1 MHTSFKQFL
10 VEEEKTVYFTF
21 GRMNPPTIGH
31 GKVLEALAKKSAK
44 NPYKVFLSQT
54 KDSKKNPLTYQDKI
68 KAVRKMFPRHARSIM
83 LDKKVKN
90 AMEAASSLYDEGYKN
105 LVMVVGSDRV
115 NEFSTLLKKYNGK
128 DGRHGFYNFKNI
140 NVISAGDRD
149 PDAEGATG
157 MSATKMREFAR
168 ENNFTSFSQGLPKN
182 VSNPDAKKM
191 FNDVRKGMGLKEEN
205 EFKRHVQLETVSETR
220 EAFVRGELFEVGQDV
235 IIEKT
240 GEVGKIEIIGS
251 NYVIVD
257 INGNRSRQWPEA
269 IEIVE
274 EMKYDYGSPE
284 SVKLMKK
291 MTPGQNESDER
302 KKGSP
307 QDPDIKDRKG
317 TQPKAY
323 HAGLSKAQKI
333 SRDRQ
338 FKRQSKMDDDNP
350 AAYKPA
356 AGDKT
361 AKTKPSKH
369 TKRFKDMFGEDMPS
383 HERMAKER
391 IKKIKTN
398 NAKRFDRMMDRAR
411 NRDTNKKNRET
422 K

>member
-105 LVMVVGSDRV
+105 LVMVVGSDRI

>member
-105 LVMVVGSDRV
+105 LVMVVGSDRI

-369 TKRFKDMFGEDMPS
+369 TKRFKDMFGEDIPS
-383 HERMAKER
+383 HEKMAKER

>member
-105 LVMVVGSDRV
+105 LVMVVGSDRI

-168 ENNFTSFSQGLPKN
+168 ENNFTSFSQGLPKT

-269 IEIVE
+269 IEVVE

-284 SVKLMKK
+284 SVKIMKK

-369 TKRFKDMFGEDMPS
+369 TKRFKDMFGEDIPS

-391 IKKIKTN
+391 IKRIKQN

>member
-105 LVMVVGSDRV
+105 LVMVVGSDRI

-338 FKRQSKMDDDNP
+338 FKRQAKMDDDNP

-369 TKRFKDMFGEDMPS
+369 TKRFKDMFGEDIPS
-383 HERMAKER
+383 HERMARER

>member
-105 LVMVVGSDRV
+105 LVMVVGSDRI

-338 FKRQSKMDDDNP
+338 FKRQAKMDDDNP

-369 TKRFKDMFGEDMPS
+369 TKRFKDMFGEDIPS
-383 HERMAKER
+383 HEKMAKER

>member
-90 AMEAASSLYDEGYKN
+90 AMEAASSLYNEGYKN
-105 LVMVVGSDRV
+105 LVMVVGSDRI

-369 TKRFKDMFGEDMPS
+369 TKRFKDMFGEDIPS
-383 HERMAKER
+383 HEKMAKER

>member
-1 MHTSFKQFL
+1 MINRFSQFL

-105 LVMVVGSDRV
+105 LVMVVGSDRI

-369 TKRFKDMFGEDMPS
+369 TKRFKDMFGEDIPS
-383 HERMAKER
+383 HEKMAKER

>member
-105 LVMVVGSDRV
+105 LVMVVGSDRI

-369 TKRFKDMFGEDMPS
+369 TKRFKDMFGEDIPS
-383 HERMAKER
+383 HEKMAKER

-411 NRDTNKKNRET
+411 NRY
-422 K
+422 